1 MTDNIKQ
8 IDIIDKL
15 HNVINTSSKSF
26 IKDVILVIMIYVFYS
41 NVSFNT
47 FIVFIKYSLFFLFLR
62 FVLSFVTEKRD
73 AISKEKHFDLNAPI
87 IIFTTIILLTY
98 KYGILYNTF
107 LLSLMVITYSVFV
120 ISTQDYYTSDA
131 IITLLLVYS
140 LMNNSNITYFI
151 ETDTE

>member
-1 MTDNIKQ
+1 MSDNIKQ

-47 FIVFIKYSLFFLFLR
+47 FIVFVKYSLFFLFLR

-73 AISKEKHFDLNAPI
+73 AISKAKHFDLNAHI

-107 LLSLMVITYSVFV
+107 LLSLMVITYSIFV

-140 LMNNSNITYFI
+140 LMNNPNIIYFI
-151 ETDTE
+151 ETDRE